1 MSGKPVI
8 MLAITGN
15 RIMKNRLYATL
26 VLVSA
31 LSLLS
36 TARSQT
42 LNLNAP
48 GLLDAYRRAQLLGQM
63 DSSISFTILPINLKA
78 VKFKTTDDSD
88 SVYPIYSLLKPFEG
102 YTIKKGKGSL
112 QILPITWNQ
121 QFNTHHPEG
130 FNDGAMIPARG
141 YQTLVSAGVF
151 AKYEPL
157 SIQLLPELVY
167 AQNKEYLGFSIHK
180 NDLLW
185 AHYYS
190 LYYNRIDLPERF
202 GVNSYQKASWGQSSI
217 RLTFNAISIG
227 LSSENLWWGPG
238 KKNSLLMSNT
248 APGFKH
254 LTLNTIRPVKTFLGS
269 FEGQLIAGRLESSGF
284 DPPGKEREYLEKKI
298 FVPKPDDWRYINAG
312 ILTYRPKWIPNLF
325 VGVSRAFYLYNHD
338 LGKKFSDYLPII
350 TPFQKKNADNS
361 AGDGEDGKKRDQLSS
376 VFAKWLFVKAHAE
389 AYFEFGRNDHSW
401 DLRDFL
407 LTPGHSRA
415 YTFGFLRLLP
425 LNRSKKSDLIQLN
438 IEFTQLESNF
448 ITRYRPS
455 PTWYVHV
462 KASGGYTHDGQIL
475 GAGIG
480 PGSNMQSLDISWVRY
495 LKLAGFRFERIV
507 RNNDFNNYVIND
519 PKGHW
524 IDLGLSAFTQWN
536 FNHLLLNAKI
546 KGIQSLN
553 YQHAA
558 KSVYINSKGE
568 PTNLNA
574 LNFQMQIGASYL
586 FK

>member
-1 MSGKPVI
+1 M
-8 MLAITGN
+8 
-15 RIMKNRLYATL
+15 RNRLHFIL
-26 VLVSA
+26 IVLSA
-31 LSLLS
+31 FSLLS
-36 TARSQT
+36 TAHSQT

-48 GLLDAYRRAQLLGQM
+48 GLLDAYRRAQLLGQL
-63 DSSISFTILPINLKA
+63 DSSISFTILPLYSKALKA
-78 VKFKTTDDSD
+78 ETAHDSD
-88 SVYPIYSLLKPFEG
+88 SVYHSFLKQIEG
-102 YTIKKGKGSL
+102 HTIKGGKVSL

-121 QFNTHHPEG
+121 QYNTHHPEG
-130 FNDGAMIPARG
+130 FNDGAMVPARG
-141 YQTLVSAGVF
+141 YQTLLSAGIY
-151 AKYEPL
+151 AKYGPL

-167 AQNKEYLGFSIHK
+167 AQNKEYLGFSAHK

-185 AHYYS
+185 AYYYS
-190 LYYNRIDLPERF
+190 LYYNKIDLPERF
-202 GVNSYQKASWGQSSI
+202 GVNSYQKVFWGQSSI

-227 LSSENLWWGPG
+227 ISSENLWWGPG

-284 DPPGKEREYLEKKI
+284 DPPGTEREYLGKKI

-325 VGVSRAFYLYNHD
+325 IGISRAFYLYNHD
-338 LGKKFSDYLPII
+338 LGKNFSDYLPII
-350 TPFQKKNADNS
+350 TPFEKKNADIS
-361 AGDGEDGKKRDQLSS
+361 AGGEDAKKRDQLSS

-389 AYFEFGRNDHSW
+389 AYFEFGRNDHSY
-401 DLRDFL
+401 DVRDFL
-407 LTPGHSRA
+407 LMPEHSRA

-425 LNRSKKSDLIQLN
+425 INRSKKSDLIQLN
-438 IEFTQLESNF
+438 IEFTQLESNVT
-448 ITRYRPS
+448 TRYRPS
-455 PTWYVHV
+455 PTWYVHGS
-462 KASGGYTHDGQIL
+462 ANGGYTNNGQLI

-507 RNNDFNNYVIND
+507 WNNDFNNSAIND

-536 FNHLLLNAKI
+536 FNHLLLNVKI
-546 KGIQSLN
+546 KGVQSLN

-558 KSVYINSKGE
+558 KSVYINTRGE
-568 PTNLNA
+568 PTSLNV
-574 LNFQMQIGASYL
+574 LNFQMQIGASYS